1 MTEPTQPTGTEPT
14 QPNGRLTRPRQGR
27 ILAGVCAAIANRTGI
42 DVGVVRILFVVSLA
56 FGGLGFIAYLAGW
69 ALLPE
74 ESEDESPAERM
85 FGSS

>member
-1 MTEPTQPTGTEPT
+1 MTEPTPPT
-14 QPNGRLTRPRQGR
+14 GRLTRPRQGR
-27 ILAGVCAAIANRTGI
+27 ILAGVCAAIASRTGV

-74 ESEDESPAERM
+74 EGEERSPAERM
-85 FGSS
+85 LGSS